1 MNAVRPYSR
10 NTDVRTQRT
19 LEDVALALPRT
30 LTSGGIAGKGMAARS
45 RRPVMDRFRDLR
57 RRPSCLARER
67 VVKPLSRSLPRF
79 ARLAPAHHANWGQVR
94 TPASGIRACPQ
105 YRNGSRYWQL
115 LNLSDWIAVAQLNDP
130 FAGMY
135 WVVNTIVQ
143 PSIGSML
150 IVA

>member
-1 MNAVRPYSR
+1 MRQHTTQIGDRYEPRPPELVPVP
-10 NTDVRTQRT
+10 NIETGGGVD
-19 LEDVALALPRT
+19 LPGHPPRVPDC
-30 LTSGGIAGKGMAARS
+30 AR
-45 RRPVMDRFRDLR
+45 
-57 RRPSCLARER
+57 
-67 VVKPLSRSLPRF
+67 
-79 ARLAPAHHANWGQVR
+79 
-94 TPASGIRACPQ
+94 
-105 YRNGSRYWQL
+105 RYWQL